1 MIRLSKLVGPF
12 LFLGITILLGC
23 EGGQSEALLD
33 DLLEAEV
40 ARDEFKNEA
49 TKLSTDLE
57 NTKGELNRA
66 KTEFATLGQVREN
79 LEKEKKN
86 LEQEVDKL
94 EKEGKELN
102 TKFEDANKSLGKLE
116 TEKARLEKDVEK
128 LTADIDK
135 ANQAIQDI
143 EKDKSDLE
151 QKIANQETLIKDTS
165 ANLESLELERDGLK
179 DQVKKLEV
187 DLQAIDTVEDVG
199 QARLQKQIDAYKQDL
214 EKTEADL
221 DTAIEEKNNLED
233 EKDDLDKSIKKLTE
247 ELEDASE
254 TLSGLEKKNAKITK
268 DRDDIQ
274 VELDSAIAELEKA
287 GEGAGVVKK
296 LEAEKDQLKADLDIA
311 LGDLERAGKDQ
322 GEAIKE
328 LQAKR
333 DELKKSLDDA
343 NKSLLLIQ
351 LDKEGLEKDLATI
364 TKEID
369 TANNSLTELQEAN
382 KKLASNV
389 DTLKE
394 KLATAEATLE
404 SLLNQKPTIK
414 KLISRNFAVTNF
426 FHLKNV
432 ADAIRAIKFQIPA
445 TAKDIRIAGSF
456 TSTYDGVEALIR
468 DGKGLDNYIKWR
480 NGDLE
485 KDPSI
490 TNWASGFVK
499 EGKLI
504 DAKGLREWAGPAID
518 ADKLKKPLLPGTTYY
533 LIFYFYN
540 DECQGFLCLGD
551 KVASTTITGGFSL
564 SYIE

>member
-33 DLLEAEV
+33 DLLEAEA

-79 LEKEKKN
+79 LEKKNKN

-151 QKIANQETLIKDTS
+151 RKISNQETLIKDTN
-165 ANLESLELERDGLK
+165 ANLESLELERDRLK

-274 VELDSAIAELEKA
+274 VELEKA

-322 GEAIKE
+322 GEAVKE

-382 KKLASNV
+382 KKLARNV

-394 KLATAEATLE
+394 KLVTAEATLE

-414 KLISRNFAVTNF
+414 KLISRNFAVPNR
-426 FHLKNV
+426 FHVNNA
-432 ADAIRAIKFQIPA
+432 ADAIRTIKFQTPA

-456 TSTYDGVEALIR
+456 TSTYDGVTALIR
-468 DGKGLDNYIKWR
+468 DQEGVDAAIKGWNQ
-480 NGDLE
+480 E
-485 KDPSI
+485 KEDKTIS
-490 TNWASGFVK
+490 NWVVNNVK
-499 EGKLI
+499 NGKLI
-504 DAKGLREWAGPAID
+504 DAKGLREWAGPVID
-518 ADKLKKPLLPGTTYY
+518 ADKLKRPLLPGTTYY